1 MDKQIQ
7 QLHDNVNHAIIKC
20 RGIYS
25 QWAKRC
31 GSSYNRMLVFYT
43 IQEYGS
49 CTQKQMC
56 DQYLLPRQTMN
67 HVVASLCQEG
77 LLVEDPALRQGREKA
92 YVLTAAG
99 QDYSDRMLASLN
111 TMEDRAAQLLGPEHI
126 RTMTAL
132 VLEYDRALETALG
145 EMEL

>member
-25 QWAKRC
+25 QWAKKC

-43 IQEYGS
+43 IREYGY
-49 CTQKQMC
+49 CIQKQMC

-67 HVVASLCQEG
+67 NIVASLCQEG
-77 LLVEDPALRQGREKA
+77 LLVEEPARRQGREKA

-111 TMEDRAAQLLGPEHI
+111 TMEERAAQIIGQERI

-132 VLEYDRALETALG
+132 VLEYDCALEAALG